1 MDCLHTKQLLLIMIF
16 EKEFLMISL
25 SDRTLISGL
34 LLEQKSLKQRLTHK
48 MMAARLCLV
57 VDAQIIQSNT
67 GKQFFTDKPDGKTEG
82 NLISISQSI
91 VFHFLW

>member
-1 MDCLHTKQLLLIMIF
+1 
-16 EKEFLMISL
+16 MISL
-25 SDRTLISGL
+25 SNRTLISSL

-67 GKQFFTDKPDGKTEG
+67 GKQFFTCKPDRKTEG
-82 NLISISQSI
+82 KLTSISQSI
-91 VFHFLW
+91 VFHFL

>member
-1 MDCLHTKQLLLIMIF
+1 MHCTTYKAAFFNYDIWK
-16 EKEFLMISL
+16 KGFLMISL
-25 SDRTLISGL
+25 SNRTLISSL

-67 GKQFFTDKPDGKTEG
+67 GRS
-82 NLISISQSI
+82 L
-91 VFHFLW
+91 